1 MKVALVYDRVNKWGG
16 AERLLLALHQI
27 WPEAPLYT
35 SVYDPE
41 RAPWAKVFEVRT
53 SFLQKIP
60 LAKKHHEFFAPL
72 MPLAFES
79 FNFDEFDLV
88 ISITSESAK
97 GIITKPKTKHLC
109 YCLTPPRYLW
119 SGYKEYFRTSAQRI
133 ASSWLVK
140 YLKKWDLVAAK
151 RPDAYFAISQTV
163 QKRIKKYYDRESDVI
178 YPPVDID
185 KFNISSLAPSRLRR
199 DGQNFKFYL
208 VVSRLVPYKK
218 VDLVIKVFNKLG
230 WNLKIIGVGSELRKL
245 KRMAKSNIDF
255 LGQLTDEQL
264 ISYYQNC
271 RAVIFAQEED
281 FGLVPLEAQ
290 ACGKPVIAFRAGG
303 AAETIKDRIT
313 GVFFDQQTPESLIE
327 AVKKADLMIKNSKLK
342 PEDCRKQAEK
352 FGMKKFLAKFKQIA
366 EENGR

>member
-1 MKVALVYDRVNKWGG
+1 MKVALVYDRVNIWGG

-109 YCLTPPRYLW
+109 YCLTPSRYLW

-163 QKRIKKYYDRESDVI
+163 QKRIK
-178 YPPVDID
+178 
-185 KFNISSLAPSRLRR
+185 ISIRPFGR
-199 DGQNFKFYL
+199 D
-208 VVSRLVPYKK
+208 
-218 VDLVIKVFNKLG
+218 
-230 WNLKIIGVGSELRKL
+230 
-245 KRMAKSNIDF
+245 
-255 LGQLTDEQL
+255 
-264 ISYYQNC
+264 
-271 RAVIFAQEED
+271 
-281 FGLVPLEAQ
+281 
-290 ACGKPVIAFRAGG
+290 
-303 AAETIKDRIT
+303 
-313 GVFFDQQTPESLIE
+313 
-327 AVKKADLMIKNSKLK
+327 
-342 PEDCRKQAEK
+342 
-352 FGMKKFLAKFKQIA
+352 
-366 EENGR
+366 

>member
-27 WPEAPLYT
+27 WPEAPLFT
-35 SVYDPE
+35 SVYDSE
-41 RAPWAKVFEVRT
+41 RASWAKVFEVRT
-53 SFLQKIP
+53 SFLQRIP
-60 LAKKHHEFFAPL
+60 LAKRHHEFFAPL

-88 ISITSESAK
+88 ISITSEAAK

-109 YCLTPPRYLW
+109 YCLTPTRYLW
-119 SGYKEYFRTSAQRI
+119 SGYKEYFKTGIQRLG
-133 ASSWLVK
+133 AGCFVR
-140 YLKKWDLVAAK
+140 YLRKWDRLASQ
-151 RPDAYFAISQTV
+151 RPDCYLAISLNV
-163 QKRIKKYYDRESDVI
+163 KKRIKKYYGRESGVV
-178 YPPVDID
+178 YPPVDLN
-185 KFNISSLAPSRLRR
+185 KFKVKSLKLK
-199 DGQNFKFYL
+199 DENGEKYYL
-208 VVSRLVPYKK
+208 IVSRLVPYKK
-218 VDLVIKVFNKLG
+218 VDLVVKVFNKLG
-230 WNLKIIGVGSELRKL
+230 WNLKIIGGGSELRKL

-327 AVKKADLMIKNSKLK
+327 AVKKTDLMIKNSKLK
-342 PEDCRKQAEK
+342 SEDCRKQAEK
-352 FGMKKFLAKFKQIA
+352 FGMKEFLAKFKKIA
-366 EENGR
+366 EKNGRQ

>member
-1 MKVALVYDRVNKWGG
+1 M
-16 AERLLLALHQI
+16 
-27 WPEAPLYT
+27 
-35 SVYDPE
+35 
-41 RAPWAKVFEVRT
+41 
-53 SFLQKIP
+53 
-60 LAKKHHEFFAPL
+60 
-72 MPLAFES
+72 
-79 FNFDEFDLV
+79 
-88 ISITSESAK
+88 
-97 GIITKPKTKHLC
+97 
-109 YCLTPPRYLW
+109 TPTRYLW
-119 SGYKEYFRTSAQRI
+119 SGYKEYFRTSTQRI
-133 ASSWLVK
+133 ASSSLVK
-140 YLKKWDLVAAK
+140 YLRKWDLVAAQ

-163 QKRIKKYYDRESDVI
+163 QKRIKKYYGRESDVI
-178 YPPVDID
+178 YPPVDLD
-185 KFNISSLAPSRLRR
+185 KFRTNIKYQIS
-199 DGQNFKFYL
+199 NIKYYL

-218 VDLVIKVFNKLG
+218 ADLVVKVFNKLG

-245 KRMAKSNIDF
+245 KRMANSNIDF

-271 RAVIFAQEED
+271 RAVVFAQEED

-352 FGMKKFLAKFKQIA
+352 FGMKEFLARFKQIA